1 MIVPRHYENLQI
13 LHENT
18 MPNRCYYIPASKR
31 MDDLVECRE
40 NSDRMQLLSGEWRFR
55 YYESIYDLNDRFY
68 EPDSDVSEYDKI
80 PVPSVWQMHGY
91 DRQQYT
97 NIRYPFPFDPPHI
110 PYENP
115 CGAYVHTFRYQ
126 KDAAAPRAYLN
137 FEGVDSC
144 FYVWLNGAYVGY
156 SQVSHSTSEFDITD
170 QLNEGENTLAVLVLK
185 WCDGSYLEDQDMFR
199 MNGIFRDVYIL
210 KRPEDGVFDYF
221 TTTDIQDN
229 QAEIRVRV
237 QYFRDSVPTQITIYD
252 AEGNG
257 VGAGTAD
264 ENEEGDYQRSA
275 VIRLTEPKLWNPEKP
290 YLYTV
295 VLETEHEVI
304 TDRIGIR
311 EIHVADKIVF
321 VNGQKIKFNGVN
333 RHDSDPVTGYAISL
347 EQMKKDLLLI
357 KQHNFN
363 SIRTSHYPNAPQFYQ
378 LCDQYGFFVIDEADH
393 ESHGACQQ
401 YCADN
406 ADWPAHVEIW
416 NEPFADNPDWI
427 PATMDRTQRCVHRDK
442 NRPCVVVWSMGNES
456 AYGCAFEEALRWT
469 REFDPT
475 RLRHYESAYYRN
487 PNKRY
492 DFSDIDLYSMMY
504 RSLETMMDD
513 LKDVPDKSYLLVEY
527 SHAMGN
533 SPGDLEDYFGLIQ
546 QQDQMCGGFVWEFC
560 DHAIYKG
567 QAENGKA
574 MYWYGGD
581 HGEYPHDV
589 NFCLDGL
596 VFPDRTPS
604 TGILEY
610 KNVYRPGRVVSMRQ
624 DTGELTIR
632 SYLSHIDLNDYV
644 YLTYEISCDGSIVAG
659 GRVDRLENIAPRA
672 EGTAVVPT
680 ACPMSGKC
688 FLTIRYHLKQA
699 TELLPEGY
707 ELGFD
712 EIPLVNVDGRNQ
724 TGVRLW
730 NADDP
735 VKHKSAVTEDDRFL
749 TIAGEQYTYVYSK
762 LTGVFTE
769 MEFNGKKLLD
779 KPMNINIWRAPM
791 DNDKKIKLQWMDA
804 QYDRASTRAYHTD
817 YRSDDSEVMIRSHVA
832 VTVPFLQN
840 PIAIDAVWRISA
852 SGVVTADWKVRKK
865 PEFPYL
871 PRFGLRLFLPREMNT
886 VEYFGIGPM
895 ESYVDKRHAGS
906 HGTYVSSVE
915 AMHEDYIRPQENGSH
930 CDCDYVIL
938 QGETCGLAAV
948 SPMPFAFNAS
958 VYTQE
963 ELTEK
968 AHNYE
973 LVPCGSTVLCLDYA
987 QSGVGSQSCGPE
999 LMQQYQ
1005 LNETEFE
1012 FVMKLIPQVF

>member
-1 MIVPRHYENLQI
+1 
-13 LHENT
+13 
-18 MPNRCYYIPASKR
+18 
-31 MDDLVECRE
+31 
-40 NSDRMQLLSGEWRFR
+40 
-55 YYESIYDLNDRFY
+55 
-68 EPDSDVSEYDKI
+68 
-80 PVPSVWQMHGY
+80 
-91 DRQQYT
+91 
-97 NIRYPFPFDPPHI
+97 
-110 PYENP
+110 
-115 CGAYVHTFRYQ
+115 
-126 KDAAAPRAYLN
+126 
-137 FEGVDSC
+137 
-144 FYVWLNGAYVGY
+144 
-156 SQVSHSTSEFDITD
+156 
-170 QLNEGENTLAVLVLK
+170 
-185 WCDGSYLEDQDMFR
+185 
-199 MNGIFRDVYIL
+199 
-210 KRPEDGVFDYF
+210 
-221 TTTDIQDN
+221 
-229 QAEIRVRV
+229 
-237 QYFRDSVPTQITIYD
+237 
-252 AEGNG
+252 
-257 VGAGTAD
+257 
-264 ENEEGDYQRSA
+264 
-275 VIRLTEPKLWNPEKP
+275 
-290 YLYTV
+290 
-295 VLETEHEVI
+295 
-304 TDRIGIR
+304 
-311 EIHVADKIVF
+311 
-321 VNGQKIKFNGVN
+321 
-333 RHDSDPVTGYAISL
+333 
-347 EQMKKDLLLI
+347 
-357 KQHNFN
+357 
-363 SIRTSHYPNAPQFYQ
+363 
-378 LCDQYGFFVIDEADH
+378 
-393 ESHGACQQ
+393 
-401 YCADN
+401 
-406 ADWPAHVEIW
+406 
-416 NEPFADNPDWI
+416 
-427 PATMDRTQRCVHRDK
+427 
-442 NRPCVVVWSMGNES
+442 
-456 AYGCAFEEALRWT
+456 
-469 REFDPT
+469 
-475 RLRHYESAYYRN
+475 
-487 PNKRY
+487 
-492 DFSDIDLYSMMY
+492 
-504 RSLETMMDD
+504 MDD
-513 LKDVPDKSYLLVEY
+513 LKDVPDKPYLLVEY

-852 SGVVTADWKVRKK
+852 LGVVTADWKVRKK

-871 PRFGLRLFLPREMNT
+871 PRFGLRLFLPKEMNT

>member
-13 LHENT
+13 LHDNT
-18 MPNRCYYIPASKR
+18 MPNRCYYIPASKQ
-31 MDDLVECRE
+31 MHDLVESRE
-40 NSDRMQLLSGEWRFR
+40 NSDRMQLLNGEWRFR
-55 YYESIYDLNDRFY
+55 YYDSIYDLKDRFY
-68 EPDSDVSEYDKI
+68 ETDYDVSGYDTL

-91 DRQQYT
+91 DHQQYT

-144 FYVWLNGAYVGY
+144 FYVWLNGAYIGY

-170 QLNEGENTLAVLVLK
+170 QLNEGENKLAVLVLK

-210 KRPEDGVFDYF
+210 KRPEEGVFDYF
-221 TTTDIQDN
+221 TTTDIQEN
-229 QAEIRVRV
+229 QAEIHVRV
-237 QYFRDSVPTQITIYD
+237 KYFHHIVPIQITIYD
-252 AEGNG
+252 AEGNR
-257 VGAGTAD
+257 VGTGTA
-264 ENEEGDYQRSA
+264 EEEADGEYQRSA
-275 VIRLTEPKLWNPEKP
+275 VIRLSEPKLWNPEKP
-290 YLYTV
+290 YLYTMV
-295 VLETEHEVI
+295 METENEVI

-311 EIHVADKIVF
+311 EIHVADKVIF

-416 NEPFADNPDWI
+416 NEPFADNPDWT

-456 AYGCAFEEALRWT
+456 AYGCAFEEALKWT

-487 PNKRY
+487 PNKKY
-492 DFSDIDLYSMMY
+492 DFSDIDMYSMMY

-513 LKDVPDKSYLLVEY
+513 LKDVPDKPYLLVEY

-581 HGEYPHDV
+581 HGEYPHDA

-610 KNVYRPGRVVSMRQ
+610 KNVYRPARVVSMRQ
-624 DTGELTIR
+624 DTGELTIHN
-632 SYLSHIDLNDYV
+632 YLNYLDLDDYA
-644 YLTYEISCDGSIVAG
+644 YLTYEISCDGSIIAG
-659 GRVDRLENIAPRA
+659 GKIDTLEKIAPHA
-672 EGTAVVPT
+672 EGTAVVST

-688 FLTIRYHLKQA
+688 FLKIRYHLKEA

-712 EIPLVNVDGRNQ
+712 EIALVNVDGRNQ
-724 TGVRLW
+724 TGVKLW
-730 NADDP
+730 NTDDP
-735 VKHKSAVTEDDRFL
+735 MKSESVVTEDDRFL
-749 TIAGEQYTYVYSK
+749 TIAGERYTYVYSK

-769 MEFNGKKLLD
+769 MKFGGKKLLD

-791 DNDKKIKLQWMDA
+791 DNDKKIKLLWMDA
-804 QYDRASTRAYHTD
+804 QYDRASTRSYHTD
-817 YRSDDSEVMIRSHVA
+817 YTVDNSETVIRSEIA

-840 PIAIDAVWRISA
+840 PISIDAVWRISA
-852 SGVVTADWKVRKK
+852 AGAITADWKVRKK

-871 PRFGLRLFLPREMNT
+871 PRFGLRLFLPKEMNT

-906 HGTYVSSVE
+906 HGKYVSSVE

-930 CDCDYVIL
+930 CDCDYVL
-938 QGETCGLAAV
+938 LKGETCGLAAV
-948 SPMPFAFNAS
+948 SPTPFAFNAS

-973 LVPCGSTVLCLDYA
+973 LVPSGSTVLCLDYA

-1005 LNETEFE
+1005 LNEMEFE
-1012 FVMKLIPQVF
+1012 FVIKLIPQMF